1 VERMVEESFEHAEA
15 DVTARL
21 LIEARTEADNVANHV
36 ERALTQ
42 GAQLA
47 EPGEIERIRAALAAL
62 RVAREGDDRDLIHE
76 RTIDVNKATERLAE
90 AMMDAALKGALAS
103 RRADRILESP

>member
-1 VERMVEESFEHAEA
+1 MVDESFEHAEA
-15 DVTARL
+15 DVAARL
-21 LIEARTEADNVANHV
+21 LIEARTEADNVINHV

-47 EPGEIERIRAALAAL
+47 EPGELERIRAAVVAL
-62 RVAREGDDRDLIHE
+62 RDARGGDDRELIHK
-76 RTIDVNKATERLAE
+76 RTTAVNKATERLAE

-103 RRADRILESP
+103 KRADRILESS